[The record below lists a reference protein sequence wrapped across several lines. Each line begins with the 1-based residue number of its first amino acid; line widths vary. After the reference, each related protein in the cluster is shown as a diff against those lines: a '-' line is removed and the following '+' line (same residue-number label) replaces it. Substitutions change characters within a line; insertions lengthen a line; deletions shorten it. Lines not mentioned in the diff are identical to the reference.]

1 MTGTTSSTV
10 AWAGI
15 AALGLL
21 PLLGLGN
28 YIQHLLILWL
38 LFSLMAISLNLIVGY
53 LGELSFGHAAFFG
66 IGAYASAMPA
76 VFLGYSFWGGLV
88 LAPIVSGLFGFVV
101 GYVALRVKGPQFAIL
116 TLGFGAII
124 HSVCINWID
133 FTNGP
138 LGITRVPRPEI
149 AWAPWLDFSKAETYY
164 YLVLVVVAF
173 FLYFCNAL
181 LSSKTGRAI
190 LAIRENDVLAAAAG
204 INVFAYKLLA
214 FVLATMMVGIAGS
227 LYAHYMGVITPDL
240 MTLAYMAPMIVMVI
254 VGGKGTV
261 VGSLVGAFV
270 YVALLEVLRASGS
283 MRMLVFAVLLA
294 LCVIAL
300 PGGVVSL
307 WPRLFGQRAAT
318 GKRR

>member
-1 MTGTTSSTV
+1 MSGSNHWIF
-10 AWAGI
+10 AWIGLAGL
-15 AALGLL
+15 AVL

-38 LFSLMAISLNLIVGY
+38 LFSLMAISLNLVIGY

-66 IGAYASAMPA
+66 LGAYASAMLT
-76 VFLGYSFWGGLV
+76 VFLGYSFWAGLL
-88 LAPIVSGLFGFVV
+88 LAPVVSGLFGLVI
-101 GYVALRVKGPQFAIL
+101 GYVSLRVKGPQFAIL

-124 HSVCINWID
+124 YSICINWID

-138 LGITRVPRPEI
+138 LGITRIPRPSVS
-149 AWAPWLDFSKAETYY
+149 WAPWLDFREAETYY
-164 YLVLVVVAF
+164 YLVLVVVAL
-173 FLYFCNAL
+173 FLYLCSAL
-181 LSSKTGRAI
+181 LRSKTGRAI
-190 LAIRENDVLAAAAG
+190 LAIRENDVLAAASG

-214 FVLATMMVGIAGS
+214 FVLATMLVGFSGS

-240 MTLAYMAPMIVMVI
+240 MTLAYMAPMIIMVI

-261 VGSLVGAFV
+261 VGPLVGAFV

-294 LCVIAL
+294 ICVIAL

-307 WPRLFGQRAAT
+307 WSRLFGHRTAVNEQR
-318 GKRR
+318 